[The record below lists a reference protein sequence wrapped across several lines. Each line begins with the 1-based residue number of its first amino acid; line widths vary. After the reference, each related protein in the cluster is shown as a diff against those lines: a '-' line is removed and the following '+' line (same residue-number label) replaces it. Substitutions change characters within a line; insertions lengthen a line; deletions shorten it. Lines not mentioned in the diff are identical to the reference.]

1 MTTGKTYDV
10 DPSYGGADHA
20 HPHNDP
26 EVDQGYGGENSPHRH
41 DPRYP
46 GVDPSYGG
54 DSSRGYLHRTGL
66 DEDDAEA

>member
-26 EVDQGYGGENSPHRH
+26 EVDQP
-41 DPRYP
+41 
-46 GVDPSYGG
+46 
-54 DSSRGYLHRTGL
+54 
-66 DEDDAEA
+66 